1 MELELLISFLTASV
15 LLALMPG
22 PDNIFVLI
30 QSLTKGQRNGIA
42 IAFGL
47 SCGVLVHTT
56 LATTGLSLVIKN
68 SDMAYTIIKYLGA
81 FYLFYLAFQS
91 RNDKPISMD
100 LKDGDNKEDSLFLLI
115 RKGFFMN
122 VLNPKVTLFFI
133 AFLPQFVSA
142 NGFDIT
148 IQMLILGLIFMI
160 VSFVVFSFIAILAG
174 RLTSYLNS
182 PKFWDISKYT
192 KIIVLSILGLMLLL
206 S

>member
-1 MELELLISFLTASV
+1 M
-15 LLALMPG
+15 
-22 PDNIFVLI
+22 
-30 QSLTKGQRNGIA
+30 
-42 IAFGL
+42 
-47 SCGVLVHTT
+47 VHTT
-56 LATTGLSLVIKN
+56 LAATGLSLVIKN

-81 FYLFYLAFQS
+81 TYLFYLAFQA
-91 RNDKPISMD
+91 RNDKPVSMD
-100 LKDGDNKEDSLFLLI
+100 LKNGNRAEDGLFFLI

-148 IQMLILGLIFMI
+148 VQMLILGLIFML

-182 PKFWDISKYT
+182 PKFWNISKYS
-192 KIIVLSILGLMLLL
+192 KIVVLFILGLMLLL

>member
-56 LATTGLSLVIKN
+56 LTATGLSLVIKN
-68 SDMAYTIIKYLGA
+68 SDMAYTIIKYLGSA
-81 FYLFYLAFQS
+81 YLFYLAYQS
-91 RNDKPISMD
+91 RKDEPISMD
-100 LKDGDNKEDSLFLLI
+100 LKDGDTQRDGLFFLI

-133 AFLPQFVSA
+133 AFLPQFVSP

-174 RLTSYLNS
+174 RLTKYLNS
-182 PKFWDISKYT
+182 PKFWNISKYS
-192 KIIVLSILGLMLLL
+192 KIAVLFILGLMLLL